1 MSLSLLLGEEE
12 TGGFNYV
19 FCAYGIPL
27 EVGGV
32 AFCSH
37 TDVLTVHDELALFY
51 VARDLALELTV
62 HRVVLE
68 HVCEVVDRAEVV
80 DTHNL
85 DVVTIFDGSA
95 ENETA
100 DTTETVD
107 TYFDHNN

>member
-107 TYFDHNN
+107 TYFDHNS

>member
-1 MSLSLLLGEEE
+1 MRKRP
-12 TGGFNYV
+12 GGFNYV

-27 EVGGV
+27 EVSGV

-37 TDVLTVHDELALFY
+37 TDALAVYDELALFE
-51 VARDLALELTV
+51 VEINFALELTV

-95 ENETA
+95 ENEA
-100 DTTETVD
+100 ANTTETVD
-107 TYFDHNN
+107 TYFDHNS